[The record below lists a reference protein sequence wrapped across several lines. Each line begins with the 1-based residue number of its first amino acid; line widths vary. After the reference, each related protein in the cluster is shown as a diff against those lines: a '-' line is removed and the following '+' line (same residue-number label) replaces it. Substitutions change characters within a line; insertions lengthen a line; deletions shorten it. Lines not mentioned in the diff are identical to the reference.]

1 MPLDLPTL
9 FVVSICITA
18 LLGLFLLGLWIQ
30 DRSIRALGWWAA
42 AYLIGGVAV
51 SLWIAPRY
59 FNISGIGEIASAV
72 LFICCGMIWSGA
84 RRFHGRQVLPLASV
98 TGAFVWLL
106 ASQLPAVNGMSGA
119 RVVLSS
125 LIIATYAA
133 LTALELRRERRNPKI
148 AKLRAMIVPVLHGA
162 VFLSPVLAAY
172 AAPDI
177 EQGLGQGFF
186 ALFVLLVLLYVVG
199 TALIVVVMVKEHSAL
214 VHKTAA
220 MTDYMTGLYN
230 RRGFLEVAHKLIAAQ
245 KRKGESVT
253 VLMFDLD
260 HFKSINDRFGH
271 DVGDDALRTFAAT
284 ASGSMRGDD
293 IIGRLGGEEFAA
305 ILPGKADTA
314 TMVAERVRAAFEIA
328 GITISGHCM
337 NATVSIGAADSL
349 AEVANITALL
359 TRADQALY
367 QAKSSG
373 RNCVV
378 IEGRGVPRGKPAAN
392 PVPAVP
398 VPPLVPQTSSLVPQA
413 NVDFARQ
420 PSVVLS

>member
-9 FVVSICITA
+9 FIVSICIAA

-42 AYLIGGVAV
+42 AYLIGGLAV

-59 FNISGIGEIASAV
+59 VNISGIGEIASAV

-84 RRFHGRQVLPLASV
+84 RRFHGRKVLPLASV

-106 ASQLPAVNGMSGA
+106 ASQLPAVSGMASA

-125 LIIATYAA
+125 LIIAAYAA
-133 LTALELRRERRNPKI
+133 LTAVELRRERRNPKI
-148 AKLRAMIVPVLHGA
+148 ARLRALLVPILHGT
-162 VFLSPVLAAY
+162 VFLSPILAAY
-172 AAPDI
+172 FLPDV
-177 EQGLGQGFF
+177 ETGFGQGFLASF
-186 ALFVLLVLLYVVG
+186 ALLILLYVVG
-199 TALIVVVMVKEHSAL
+199 TALIVVVMVKEHSAQ

-220 MTDYMTGLYN
+220 MTDFMTGLYN
-230 RRGFLEVAHKLIAAQ
+230 RRGFLDVAHKLIAAQ

-284 ASGSMRGDD
+284 ASGNMRGDD

-305 ILPGKADTA
+305 ILPGKAENA
-314 TMVAERVRAAFEIA
+314 MMVAERVRAAFEMAGVTIA
-328 GITISGHCM
+328 GHCM
-337 NATVSIGAADSL
+337 NATVSIGAADCP
-349 AEVANITALL
+349 ADTANMTALL
-359 TRADQALY
+359 ARADQALY
-367 QAKSSG
+367 RAKSSG
-373 RNCVV
+373 RNRVV
-378 IEGRGVPRGKPAAN
+378 VSEDGRSSQGHPVAGEAPVVAA
-392 PVPAVP
+392 
-398 VPPLVPQTSSLVPQA
+398 PPLMPGNVKFGRQA
-413 NVDFARQ
+413 
-420 PSVVLS
+420 SVALF

>member
-1 MPLDLPTL
+1 
-9 FVVSICITA
+9 
-18 LLGLFLLGLWIQ
+18 LWIQ

-42 AYLIGGVAV
+42 AYLIGGLAV
-51 SLWIAPRY
+51 SLWILPLY
-59 FNISGIGEIASAV
+59 IHLSGIGEIASAV

-98 TGAFVWLL
+98 TGAFIWLL
-106 ASQLPAVNGMSGA
+106 ASQLPAMSGIGTA
-119 RVVLSS
+119 RLVLSS

-133 LTALELRRERRNPKI
+133 LTALELRRERRNLKV
-148 AKLRAMIVPVLHGA
+148 AKMRAMIVPVLHGA
-162 VFLSPVLAAY
+162 VFLSPILVAY
-172 AAPDI
+172 YLPDKDPTS
-177 EQGLGQGFF
+177 GQGFVALF
-186 ALFVLLVLLYVVG
+186 ALLILLYVVG
-199 TALIVVVMVKEHSAL
+199 TALIVVVMVKEHSAQ

-284 ASGSMRGDD
+284 ASGNMRGDD

-305 ILPGKADTA
+305 ILPGNAETVL
-314 TMVAERVRAAFEIA
+314 MVAERVRTAFETA
-328 GITISGHCM
+328 GVTISGHCM
-337 NATVSIGAADSL
+337 NATVSIGAADSP
-349 AEVANITALL
+349 ADVANVTALL

-373 RNCVV
+373 RNRVV
-378 IEGRGVPRGKPAAN
+378 IDGGGTPVGKPAAKD
-392 PVPAVP
+392 VP
-398 VPPLVPQTSSLVPQA
+398 VTVAPPLVPQESLPL
-413 NVDFARQ
+413 ARQ
-420 PSVVLS
+420 PSVALS